1 MSLFVSLFI
10 LWIICVPACYLL
22 LREDH
27 IAATQ
32 GRWTQI
38 DRLFW
43 LGISLV
49 YGPVMLIAIV
59 GVAVF
64 NRLSASK
71 WGQREA
77 RW

>member
-1 MSLFVSLFI
+1 MTLFFSIFI
-10 LWIICVPACYLL
+10 IWIICAPLSYLL
-22 LREDH
+22 LREDQLD
-27 IAATQ
+27 TL
-32 GRWTQI
+32 GRWKQV

-43 LGISLV
+43 LSISLV
-49 YGPVMLIAIV
+49 YGPIMLIAII

-64 NRLSASK
+64 NRLSTSK

>member
-1 MSLFVSLFI
+1 MNLIVSIFI
-10 LWIICVPACYLL
+10 LWIICAPACYLL
-22 LREDH
+22 LREDQLD
-27 IAATQ
+27 TL
-32 GRWTQI
+32 GRWTQV

-43 LGISLV
+43 LGISLA
-49 YGPVMLIAIV
+49 YGPVMLIALV

-64 NRLSASK
+64 NRLNASK

>member
-1 MSLFVSLFI
+1 MTLFFSIFI
-10 LWIICVPACYLL
+10 LWIICAPLSYLL

-27 IAATQ
+27 LDTL
-32 GRWTQI
+32 GRWTQV

-43 LGISLV
+43 LSISLV
-49 YGPVMLIAIV
+49 YGPIMLVAII

-64 NRLSASK
+64 NRLSASA